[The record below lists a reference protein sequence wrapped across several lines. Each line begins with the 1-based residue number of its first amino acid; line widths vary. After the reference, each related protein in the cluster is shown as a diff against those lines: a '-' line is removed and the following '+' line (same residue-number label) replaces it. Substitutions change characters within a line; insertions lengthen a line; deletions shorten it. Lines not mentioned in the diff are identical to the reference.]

1 MIARRSCKL
10 YSAIDSCLLCVFFR
24 CPCTRCSMTGFG
36 NSILKLFSK
45 RIHSIKLS
53 DFVATAISGLV
64 TFTYCR
70 YNNTLSMDQCSLQ
83 YKWHHKQCIL
93 FRLFIWGKKSPPKS
107 IESSNNEYPIQFQYN
122 DCVNVTML
130 FCKIHLMNMPITF
143 KAEPIIGELKIL
155 LASMIIAV
163 SSG

>member
-1 MIARRSCKL
+1 MHESSADIGHGIHYNIFAQTVLFLSSFFFSRIPLTLSGLFGRVCVRRVTANIMLKFKHLSILVVKVIARRSCKL

-70 YNNTLSMDQCSLQ
+70 YNNTLSMDQCS
-83 YKWHHKQCIL
+83 
-93 FRLFIWGKKSPPKS
+93 
-107 IESSNNEYPIQFQYN
+107 
-122 DCVNVTML
+122 
-130 FCKIHLMNMPITF
+130 
-143 KAEPIIGELKIL
+143 
-155 LASMIIAV
+155 
-163 SSG
+163 

>member
-1 MIARRSCKL
+1 MHESSADIGHGIHYNIFAQTVLFLSSFFTLVFLSHSPACLAECVRRVTANIMLKFKHLSILVVKVIARRSCKL

-24 CPCTRCSMTGFG
+24 CPCTRCSMTGFE

-70 YNNTLSMDQCSLQ
+70 YNNTLSMDQCS
-83 YKWHHKQCIL
+83 
-93 FRLFIWGKKSPPKS
+93 
-107 IESSNNEYPIQFQYN
+107 
-122 DCVNVTML
+122 
-130 FCKIHLMNMPITF
+130 
-143 KAEPIIGELKIL
+143 
-155 LASMIIAV
+155 
-163 SSG
+163 